1 MNVRTLHNEAQ
12 TLMNR
17 GLRQTLVSVGIF
29 GAILFAL
36 VSIDPRVRDRF
47 RDLVAG
53 GEALTP
59 WGDRFGDLASTLVSA
74 LRHQSIE
81 NAPML
86 FFAVVG
92 GLLFVFMVR
101 S

>member
-1 MNVRTLHNEAQ
+1 MNRRLTQ
-12 TLMNR
+12 TL
-17 GLRQTLVSVGIF
+17 LSVGIF

-47 RDLVAG
+47 RDLLG
-53 GEALTP
+53 GGDGLSP
-59 WGDRFGDLASTLVSA
+59 WGDRLGDLGSTLFSA

-81 NAPML
+81 NAPMV

>member
-1 MNVRTLHNEAQ
+1 
-12 TLMNR
+12 MNR

-36 VSIDPRVRDRF
+36 VSVDARVRDRF
-47 RDLVAG
+47 RELVASG
-53 GEALTP
+53 DGLSP
-59 WGDRFGDLASTLVSA
+59 WGDRLGDLVGALTSA
-74 LRHQSIE
+74 VRHQSIE

-92 GLLFVFMVR
+92 GLLFVFMAR

>member
-1 MNVRTLHNEAQ
+1 
-12 TLMNR
+12 MNR
-17 GLRQTLVSVGIF
+17 RLTQTVVSVGIF
-29 GAILFAL
+29 GAILFAI

-47 RDLVAG
+47 RDVIAG
-53 GEALTP
+53 GEGLSP
-59 WGDRFGDLASTLVSA
+59 WGDRLGDLVGALVSA

-86 FFAVVG
+86 FFAVVS
-92 GLLFVFMVR
+92 GLLFLFMVR

>member
-1 MNVRTLHNEAQ
+1 MH
-12 TLMNR
+12 R
-17 GLRQTLVSVGIF
+17 GLRQTLASIGIF

-47 RDLVAG
+47 RELVAG
-53 GEALTP
+53 GDALTP
-59 WGDRFGDLASTLVSA
+59 WGDRFGDLAGALVSA

-92 GLLFVFMVR
+92 GLLFLFRVR